1 MPDRNGGYVTRAE
14 MAAHVRRIDENV
26 AGLRRDVT
34 EHFDAIGK
42 DVASIKVSLG
52 AGPRWLGARANAVLD
67 KILPTVIAIAA
78 IWVLKGR
85 L

>member
-14 MAAHVRRIDENV
+14 MAAHVRRIDENI
-26 AGLRRDVT
+26 A
-34 EHFDAIGK
+34 E
-42 DVASIKVSLG
+42 IKAAVVEIRAALG

-67 KILPTVIAIAA
+67 KILPTVIAVAA